1 MKRLE
6 KFLGKSTKNTI
17 RGSLKKPYIKLT
29 KNSTIALDI
38 EKLEQIKK
46 FDGFFGFYTNTN
58 ASATTIIDQY
68 RGLWQVEQSFRITK
82 HNLAIRPVYHYKDRR
97 ILAHFAICFLAL
109 AVVRTVEH
117 LLRQS
122 NLQISAE
129 KLHQLLQQINCIQ
142 LLNKNQKFLITPS
155 VPPEIDKIYSILKIP
170 KLKVFTA
177 ENMSLM

>member
-1 MKRLE
+1 M
-6 KFLGKSTKNTI
+6 
-17 RGSLKKPYIKLT
+17 
-29 KNSTIALDI
+29 
-38 EKLEQIKK
+38 
-46 FDGFFGFYTNTN
+46 
-58 ASATTIIDQY
+58 
-68 RGLWQVEQSFRITK
+68 
-82 HNLAIRPVYHYKDRR
+82 AIRPVYHYKDRR